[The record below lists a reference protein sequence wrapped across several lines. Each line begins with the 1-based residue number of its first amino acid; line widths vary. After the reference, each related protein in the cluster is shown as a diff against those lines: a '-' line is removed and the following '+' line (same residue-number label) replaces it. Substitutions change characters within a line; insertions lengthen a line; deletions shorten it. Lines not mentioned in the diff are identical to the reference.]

1 MCSGIMTAL
10 LSKIEN
16 KRLPGCRQNF
26 LAGPT
31 CPSPLRPLSVSG
43 GTMEDLTSQN
53 TILWFFLAC
62 FLISISLMGWLLSPF
77 LSIIVLG
84 AVVAGIFH
92 PVYRL
97 LSMHERISPGFASM
111 ITCLLIFFILF
122 VPIVFFVGVLAQ
134 EAYEL
139 IQLAKSPALSS
150 FINTHF
156 TNSALLDRINPLLA
170 NLDIAITGE
179 ELNNTISDIGR
190 AVGLFLYDQ
199 ARAIAS
205 NTLSFLASFFLML
218 LVIFFLLID
227 GRKLVRFLI
236 DLSPLPEAQDVQ
248 LIGKFRDMAGAILVG
263 NGLCGIIQGAAGG
276 LLFWLFGLQSAF
288 LWGVIMSLL
297 AFLPII
303 GIGVV
308 FIPTVIFLFL
318 KGRIAA
324 SLFFLAVY
332 LLLSGS
338 VEYILKPRVVG
349 KRVQMHTLV
358 VFLSIIGGLNI
369 FGILGIIYGPLIATA
384 FLTLTNIYHTSY
396 QKMIEHS
403 QP

>member
-1 MCSGIMTAL
+1 
-10 LSKIEN
+10 
-16 KRLPGCRQNF
+16 
-26 LAGPT
+26 
-31 CPSPLRPLSVSG
+31 
-43 GTMEDLTSQN
+43 MEDRTSQN
-53 TILWFFLAC
+53 LILWFFLTC

-77 LSIIVLG
+77 FSIIILG
-84 AVVAGIFH
+84 AVVAGAFYPI
-92 PVYRL
+92 YRRLAAHDKISSGSASL
-97 LSMHERISPGFASM
+97 L
-111 ITCLLIFFILF
+111 TCLLIFFILF
-122 VPIVFFVGVLAQ
+122 VPIVFFVGVLTR

-139 IQLAKSPALSS
+139 VQLARSPALTS

-170 NLDIAITGE
+170 NFDIVITGD
-179 ELNNTISDIGR
+179 ELSKTISDIGR

-205 NTLSFLASFFLML
+205 NTLAFLGSFFLML

-227 GRKLVRFLI
+227 GPKLVQFLI
-236 DLSPLPEAQDVQ
+236 DLSPLPEEQDNQ
-248 LIGKFRDMAGAILVG
+248 LMGKFSDMAGAILVG
-263 NGLCGIIQGAAGG
+263 NGLCGALQGFAGG
-276 LLFWLFGLQSAF
+276 MLFWLFGLQSAF

-318 KGRIAA
+318 TGRIGS
-324 SLFFLAVY
+324 SLFFLIFY
-332 LLLSGS
+332 LLLSGG
-338 VEYILKPRVVG
+338 VEYILKPKVVG
-349 KRVQMHTLV
+349 TRVQIHTLV
-358 VFLSIIGGLNI
+358 VFLSIIGGLKI

-396 QKMIEHS
+396 QKLIEHS

>member
-1 MCSGIMTAL
+1 
-10 LSKIEN
+10 
-16 KRLPGCRQNF
+16 
-26 LAGPT
+26 
-31 CPSPLRPLSVSG
+31 
-43 GTMEDLTSQN
+43 MEDRISQN
-53 TILWFFLAC
+53 MILWFFLAC
-62 FLISISLMGWLLSPF
+62 FLISFSLLGWLLSPF
-77 LSIIVLG
+77 FPIIVLG
-84 AVVAGIFH
+84 AVVAGAFH
-92 PVYRL
+92 PFYRL
-97 LSMHERISPGFASM
+97 LTAYEKLSPGLASFL
-111 ITCLLIFFILF
+111 TCLLVFLILL

-139 IQLAKSPALSS
+139 ILLAKSPALSS

-170 NLDIAITGE
+170 NFDIAITGE
-179 ELNNTISDIGR
+179 ELNKTISDIGR

-205 NTLSFLASFFLML
+205 NTLSFLASIFLML

-227 GRKLVRFLI
+227 GPKLVQFLI
-236 DLSPLPEAQDVQ
+236 DLSPLPEEQDNQ
-248 LIGKFRDMAGAILVG
+248 IIGKFNDMAGAILVG
-263 NGLCGIIQGAAGG
+263 NGLCGAIQGFAGG
-276 LLFWLFGLQSAF
+276 VIFWLFGLQSAF

-303 GIGVV
+303 GIGAV

-324 SLFFLAVY
+324 SLFFLVFY
-332 LLLSGS
+332 LLLSGG
-338 VEYILKPRVVG
+338 VEYILKPKMVG

-358 VFLSIIGGLNI
+358 VFLSIIGGLKV

-396 QKMIEHS
+396 EKLIEHS

>member
-1 MCSGIMTAL
+1 MHRGILMP
-10 LSKIEN
+10 
-16 KRLPGCRQNF
+16 LP
-26 LAGPT
+26 
-31 CPSPLRPLSVSG
+31 VHG
-43 GTMEDLTSQN
+43 GTMEDRTSQN
-53 TILWFFLAC
+53 MILWFFLAC

-84 AVVAGIFH
+84 AVVAGAFY
-92 PVYRL
+92 PLYRL
-97 LSMHERISPGFASM
+97 LVAHEKIIPGVASL

-134 EAYEL
+134 EAFEL

-156 TNSALLDRINPLLA
+156 TNSALLDRINPLLE
-170 NLDIAITGE
+170 NFDIAITGE
-179 ELNNTISDIGR
+179 ELNKTISDIGR

-199 ARAIAS
+199 ARSIAS

-227 GRKLVRFLI
+227 GPKLVQFFI
-236 DLSPLPEAQDVQ
+236 DLSPLPEEQDAQ
-248 LIGKFRDMAGAILVG
+248 LIGKFNDMAGAILVG
-263 NGLCGIIQGAAGG
+263 NGLCGVIQGVLGG
-276 LLFWLFGLQSAF
+276 MIFWLFGLPSAF

-303 GIGVV
+303 GIGAV

-318 KGRIAA
+318 KGRIGT
-324 SLFFLAVY
+324 SLFFLIFY
-332 LLLSGS
+332 LLLSGG
-338 VEYILKPRVVG
+338 VEYILKPRMVG

-358 VFLSIIGGLNI
+358 VFLSIVGGLNL

-396 QKMIEHS
+396 QTFIEHT
-403 QP
+403 QPKPDRP

>member
-1 MCSGIMTAL
+1 M
-10 LSKIEN
+10 
-16 KRLPGCRQNF
+16 
-26 LAGPT
+26 
-31 CPSPLRPLSVSG
+31 
-43 GTMEDLTSQN
+43 
-53 TILWFFLAC
+53 ILWFFLAC

-77 LSIIVLG
+77 FSIIVLG
-84 AVVAGIFH
+84 AVVAGAFYPI
-92 PVYRL
+92 YRPL
-97 LSMHERISPGFASM
+97 AAHNKISPGVASL

-122 VPIVFFVGVLAQ
+122 IPIVFFVGVLAQ
-134 EAYEL
+134 EAFEL
-139 IQLAKSPALSS
+139 VQLARSPALSN

-156 TNSALLDRINPLLA
+156 TNSALLARINPLLS
-170 NLDIAITGE
+170 NLDIAVTGE
-179 ELNNTISDIGR
+179 ELNNTISGIGR

-205 NTLSFLASFFLML
+205 NTLNFLASFFLML

-227 GRKLVRFLI
+227 GPKLVQFLI
-236 DLSPLPEAQDVQ
+236 DLSPLPEEQDIQ
-248 LIGKFRDMAGAILVG
+248 LIDRFNDMAGAILVG
-263 NGLCGIIQGAAGG
+263 NGLCGVIQGIAGG
-276 LLFWLFGLQSAF
+276 LVFWLLGLQSAF

-318 KGRIAA
+318 KGRVGA
-324 SLFFLAVY
+324 SLFCLVFY
-332 LLLSGS
+332 LLLSGG

-358 VFLSIIGGLNI
+358 VFLSIVGGLKI

-384 FLTLTNIYHTSY
+384 FLTLTNIYHASY
-396 QKMIEHS
+396 QKLIENS

>member
-1 MCSGIMTAL
+1 
-10 LSKIEN
+10 
-16 KRLPGCRQNF
+16 
-26 LAGPT
+26 
-31 CPSPLRPLSVSG
+31 
-43 GTMEDLTSQN
+43 MEDLTSQN
-53 TILWFFLAC
+53 MILWFFLAC

-77 LSIIVLG
+77 FSIIVLG
-84 AVVAGIFH
+84 AVVAGAFH

-97 LSMHERISPGFASM
+97 LTAHEKISSGLASFL
-111 ITCLLIFFILF
+111 TCLLIFFILF
-122 VPIVFFVGVLAQ
+122 IAIVFFVGVLAQ

-139 IQLAKSPALSS
+139 IQLTKSPALSS

-170 NLDIAITGE
+170 NFDIIITGA
-179 ELNNTISDIGR
+179 ELSKSISDIGR
-190 AVGLFLYDQ
+190 VVGLFFFDQ
-199 ARAIAS
+199 ARAVAS
-205 NTLSFLASFFLML
+205 NTLSFLASIFLML

-227 GRKLVRFLI
+227 GPKLVRFLI
-236 DLSPLPEAQDVQ
+236 DLSPLPEEQDTQ
-248 LIGKFRDMAGAILVG
+248 LIGKFSDMAGAILVG
-263 NGLCGIIQGAAGG
+263 NGLCGAIQGIAGG
-276 LLFWLFGLQSAF
+276 LIFWLFGLQSAF
-288 LWGVIMSLL
+288 LWGVIMALL

-303 GIGVV
+303 GIGAV

-318 KGRIAA
+318 TGRMGA
-324 SLFFLAVY
+324 SLFFLVFY

-338 VEYILKPRVVG
+338 VEYMLKPRVVG

-358 VFLSIIGGLNI
+358 VFLSIIGGLKM

-396 QKMIEHS
+396 QNLIEHS

>member
-1 MCSGIMTAL
+1 MPRGIV
-10 LSKIEN
+10 IP
-16 KRLPGCRQNF
+16 LPDH
-26 LAGPT
+26 
-31 CPSPLRPLSVSG
+31 G
-43 GTMEDLTSQN
+43 GTMEDRTSQN
-53 TILWFFLAC
+53 MILWFFLAC

-84 AVVAGIFH
+84 VVVAGAFH

-97 LSMHERISPGFASM
+97 LTAHEKISPGLASLL
-111 ITCLLIFFILF
+111 TCLLIFFILF

-170 NLDIAITGE
+170 SFDIAITGE
-179 ELNNTISDIGR
+179 ELNKTISDIGR

-199 ARAIAS
+199 ARSIAS

-227 GRKLVRFLI
+227 GPKLVQFLI
-236 DLSPLPEAQDVQ
+236 DLSPLPEDQDTQ
-248 LIGKFRDMAGAILVG
+248 LIGKFNDMAGAILMG
-263 NGLCGIIQGAAGG
+263 NGLCGAIQGVAGG
-276 LLFWLFGLQSAF
+276 TIFWLFGLQSAF

-303 GIGVV
+303 GIGAV
-308 FIPTVIFLFL
+308 FIPTVVFLFL
-318 KGRIAA
+318 TGRIGA
-324 SLFFLAVY
+324 SLFFLIFY

-338 VEYILKPRVVG
+338 VEYILKPKVVG

-396 QKMIEHS
+396 QTFIEHS
-403 QP
+403 QPKPDRP